1 MEINPNL
8 TQRYFQDSVVAP
20 MMRTFNE
27 QIRPAIT
34 EGFAGVGA
42 FSSRLGAE
50 LSRAATSLNTDFAN
64 QAAQLAMHDRNLTAQ
79 LAESAANR
87 RMQAVGL
94 GTALRSQPLADA
106 AAIESV
112 LSPFQQRTDAQAE
125 ALYSEWQRLQPENSP
140 WLTAALNYLGQSHMA
155 MYQPRNPIGSALGG
169 AIGGAAVGS
178 KIGAGALSGLGITS
192 MAGPFGLLGALGGF
206 FSA

>member
-8 TQRYFQDSVVAP
+8 TQRYFQDSIVAP

-94 GTALRSQPLADA
+94 GTALRSQPLVDA
-106 AAIESV
+106 AAIESLV
-112 LSPFQQRTDAQAE
+112 SPFQQRTDAQAQ

-140 WLTAALNYLGQSHMA
+140 WLTAGLNYLGQSHMA
-155 MYQPRNPIGSALGG
+155 MYQPRNPIGSA
-169 AIGGAAVGS
+169 IG
-178 KIGAGALSGLGITS
+178 SGLG
-192 MAGPFGLLGALGGF
+192 AGILGASQFGGPIGIGLGALGALGGF